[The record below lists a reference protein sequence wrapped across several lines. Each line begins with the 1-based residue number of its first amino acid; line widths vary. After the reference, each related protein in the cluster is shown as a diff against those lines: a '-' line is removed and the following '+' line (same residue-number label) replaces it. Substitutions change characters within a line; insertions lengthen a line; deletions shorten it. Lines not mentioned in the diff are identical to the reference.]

1 MAAKTRNAWL
11 ICPGC
16 TPYELTDG
24 RFWMLREL
32 EAEDWVPCV
41 RMTETVPSPNWPVLG
56 SMYNGTPAITV
67 PSDSTRA
74 ACSVAEKP
82 ELLENATVTALPAL
96 MPVVSIC
103 SKVNGVGVVVEKP
116 VIAIPADD
124 GGGFSVMVAVPDA
137 DAPVML
143 VAVRVTVEVAAIVDG
158 AVYVTPVVEEALS
171 VPAPAPILQVTPA
184 LAGSFATVAAN
195 VC

>member
-1 MAAKTRNAWL
+1 
-11 ICPGC
+11 
-16 TPYELTDG
+16 
-24 RFWMLREL
+24 
-32 EAEDWVPCV
+32 
-41 RMTETVPSPNWPVLG
+41 
-56 SMYNGTPAITV
+56 
-67 PSDSTRA
+67 
-74 ACSVAEKP
+74 
-82 ELLENATVTALPAL
+82 

-137 DAPVML
+137 DVPVML